1 MIKFQLNKVS
11 QVKNLDVTPFYGAA
25 LGFHL
30 RGDSRRMMMPL
41 MIRWWM
47 AMLVTVMRPKT
58 ASQQNDV
65 QPEIFFSVVCSVR
78 RKLKILLILDDFCGA
93 KFDGTTFLFLISR

>member
-1 MIKFQLNKVS
+1 MTFLNVS

-41 MIRWWM
+41 MIR
-47 AMLVTVMRPKT
+47 LVILMRI
-58 ASQQNDV
+58 V
-65 QPEIFFSVVCSVR
+65 IW
-78 RKLKILLILDDFCGA
+78 
-93 KFDGTTFLFLISR
+93 

>member
-1 MIKFQLNKVS
+1 MTFLNVS

-41 MIRWWM
+41 MIRLVILMRMVIWWWWW
-47 AMLVTVMRPKT
+47 RWW
-58 ASQQNDV
+58 
-65 QPEIFFSVVCSVR
+65 
-78 RKLKILLILDDFCGA
+78 
-93 KFDGTTFLFLISR
+93 